1 MKAIVMGATS
11 GIGMEVARQLAAKGW
26 KVGIAGRRTERL
38 AALAESVEGIVA
50 YKSIDIMSDDAPAL
64 LTELIEEM
72 GGVDLYFHSSGIG
85 WQNEMLDM
93 GKELST
99 VATNCAGLVRMTDT
113 LLGWFAAKCGAETR
127 DHAQHDKPHLHIAC
141 ITSIAGTKG
150 LGAAPAYSA
159 SKRFQSHYLESLQQ
173 LATIRHLNVSIT
185 DIRPG
190 FVATPLIEGSRYP
203 LQLKAD
209 DVAAKAIKA
218 IERGKKVSVIDW
230 RYAILVRLWRLIPRS
245 LWVKLPINAK

>member
-64 LTELIEEM
+64 LTELIDEM

-113 LLGWFAAKCGAETR
+113 LLGWFAAKCVAETR

-141 ITSIAGTKG
+141 ITSIA
-150 LGAAPAYSA
+150 
-159 SKRFQSHYLESLQQ
+159 
-173 LATIRHLNVSIT
+173 
-185 DIRPG
+185 
-190 FVATPLIEGSRYP
+190 
-203 LQLKAD
+203 
-209 DVAAKAIKA
+209 
-218 IERGKKVSVIDW
+218 
-230 RYAILVRLWRLIPRS
+230 
-245 LWVKLPINAK
+245 